1 MSRQDHDM
9 PVVLNLTTQRE
20 RSEADREL
28 VQKELDRLIVQDVP
42 LLPDHPEV
50 RIAPPIREQATPPL
64 SNEDEHLLGG
74 LKNYTFERL
83 SGLRLVLLLD
93 KWPAQMSE
101 GVISESLG
109 VYIPNLREIL
119 GDLQSVLTESGLY
132 EEIKAA
138 CNRVSGQDNPVPT
151 VVLLMEAIVESSS
164 DEKWSKLTALAG
176 HSWLTTKVLHH
187 ELGHHVFPIEDT
199 NGYGLGDPSKQNVTL
214 LAEGGA
220 NWFAWM
226 IGSREQRDV
235 LEQFSTSQ
243 SLPYKAYKDLRQ
255 WGVDVPHAPGV
266 VGATDALMGQ
276 LDSTGIFRVEQDAG
290 RFHSVHWSVDEFAS
304 MVQSCPEWLPSQGD
318 LQRRLA
324 QAQASSALDLLRR
337 IARGGK
343 GADSTHE

>member
-187 ELGHHVFPIEDT
+187 ELGHHVFPIKPADYK
-199 NGYGLGDPSKQNVTL
+199 NSLMV
-214 LAEGGA
+214 AEGGA

-226 IGSREQRDV
+226 VGSRGQQEV
-235 LEQFSTSQ
+235 LKMFSASQ
-243 SLPYKAYKDLRQ
+243 SSPYRAYNDLYE
-255 WGVDVPHAPGV
+255 WGVMAQHAPGV
-266 VGATDALMGQ
+266 VGATDALMNQ
-276 LDSTGIFRVEQDAG
+276 LDRNDIFQVKQDEG
-290 RFHSVHWSVDEFAS
+290 RFYSVHWSVEDFQKLVNS
-304 MVQSCPEWLPSQGD
+304 WPKWLPNPPTD
-318 LQRRLA
+318 RLA
-324 QAQASSALDLLRR
+324 QVSGSRAKDLMLE
-337 IARGGK
+337 IARRGK
-343 GADSTHE
+343 GPDSTSE